1 MTNPLLKSSM
11 LMGVTEWAPF
21 DEYKFKVTGVVNLP
35 LFGDKVFC
43 NSDTISK
50 GYFVKTHRTSQIFPP
65 AAGYKNTN

>member
-50 GYFVKTHRTSQIFPP
+50 GYFVID
-65 AAGYKNTN
+65 

>member
-1 MTNPLLKSSM
+1 M

-50 GYFVKTHRTSQIFPP
+50 GYFVIDSSSLFL
-65 AAGYKNTN
+65 NSSVN